1 MMGSN
6 SGKCLS
12 ISETSER
19 TGVPTH
25 VLRQWEG
32 RFPQLRP
39 RRDRANRRR
48 YTDDDVAIVR
58 RIKELLRQEGMTTE
72 GARARLEQEFR
83 GGRMPASKEE
93 AKALLDEIQA
103 DIRAILDKLDNT

>member
-1 MMGSN
+1 MSTN
-6 SGKCLS
+6 SGKRLS
-12 ISETSER
+12 ISETSAR
-19 TGVPTH
+19 IGVPTH
-25 VLRQWEG
+25 VLRQWED

-39 RRDRANRRR
+39 QRDRANRRR
-48 YTDDDVAIVR
+48 YSDDDVAIAR

-83 GGRMPASKEE
+83 GGRIPASKEE
-93 AKALLDEIQA
+93 ARALLDEIQA